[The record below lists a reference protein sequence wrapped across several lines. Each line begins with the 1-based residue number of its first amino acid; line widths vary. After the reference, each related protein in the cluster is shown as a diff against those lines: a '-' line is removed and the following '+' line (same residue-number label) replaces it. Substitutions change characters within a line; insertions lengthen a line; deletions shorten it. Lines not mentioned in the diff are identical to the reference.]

1 MLHCNIDPATGRI
14 MTATTIIASRPP
26 SATDRAWALLADWAI
41 ALWPQRH
48 APFHPDDDLAL
59 LLERANRY
67 EKAQPSYAAD
77 LYEAA
82 ARAEAERAARTH

>member
-1 MLHCNIDPATGRI
+1 MLHRNIESSTGRI
-14 MTATTIIASRPP
+14 MTATTIIASRTP
-26 SATDRAWALLADWAI
+26 SAIDRAWALLADWAI

-48 APFHPDDDLAL
+48 ASFHADDDLAR

-77 LYEAA
+77 LYAAA
-82 ARAEAERAARTH
+82 ARAEAERAN

>member
-1 MLHCNIDPATGRI
+1 MLRCNIDPATGHI
-14 MTATTIIASRPP
+14 MTATTIIASRAP

-41 ALWPQRH
+41 ALWPRRH
-48 APFHPDDDLAL
+48 ASFHADNDLAQ

-67 EKAQPSYAAD
+67 EKSQPSYAAD

-82 ARAEAERAARTH
+82 ARAEAERAVCAR